1 MLTSALIIFAVA
13 MVISFVLTPLVRRFA
28 VKINAVDVPKDNRRM
43 HKTPIPRIGGIAIFV
58 GFMTA
63 MLIFGKA
70 DSEMVWILVGGVI
83 IAIIGIIDD
92 LYTLPAL
99 VKLLGQIAAAAIP
112 VFNDVVIRHLTNPF
126 AADGSWT
133 LGALAVPMTILWI
146 VAITNAVNFI
156 DGLDGLACGVS
167 AIASISM
174 FVTAYLIPESPL
186 TVTLAMAALAGS
198 CLGFLPFNFNPAK
211 IFMGDTGAMF
221 IGYIFAACSVQGLFK
236 MHAVISFAVP
246 FVVLAIPLADMVFAV
261 IRRVAR
267 GKSPFAADRGHIH
280 HKLIDMG
287 LDQKQSVLILY
298 CLNIVFGVISVLMA
312 TTGESKFIILA
323 LSLALAFFVAIS
335 VMIYGKTHAHQQSK
349 AEEKDKEE

>member
-13 MVISFVLTPLVRRFA
+13 MGISFVLTPLVRKFA
-28 VKINAVDVPKDNRRM
+28 IKINAVDVPKDNRRM
-43 HKTPIPRIGGIAIFV
+43 HKIPIPRIGGIAIFV
-58 GFMTA
+58 GFMAA
-63 MLIFGKA
+63 MLIFGKS
-70 DSEMVWILVGGVI
+70 DSEMAWIMVGGLVI
-83 IAIIGIIDD
+83 AALGIIDD
-92 LYTLPAL
+92 LFALPAL
-99 VKLLGQIAAAAIP
+99 IKLVGQIIAAAIP
-112 VFNDVVIRHLTNPF
+112 VFNDVVIQNLTNPF

-133 LGALAVPMTILWI
+133 LGVWAIPITILWI

-174 FVTAYLIPESPL
+174 FVTAYLIPESPM
-186 TVTLAMAALAGS
+186 TITLAMAALAGA
-198 CLGFLPFNFNPAK
+198 CLGFLPFNFNPAQ

-246 FVVLAIPLADMVFAV
+246 FVVLAIPLADMIFAV
-261 IRRVAR
+261 VRRLAR
-267 GKSPFAADRGHIH
+267 GKSPFSADRGHIH

-312 TTGESKFIILA
+312 TTGESRFIILA

-335 VMIYGKTHAHQQSK
+335 VMIYGKSHANNQGK
-349 AEEKDKEE
+349 DEESIKEE

>member
-1 MLTSALIIFAVA
+1 MLTSAMIIFAVA
-13 MVISFVLTPLVRRFA
+13 MVVSFVFTPLVRRFA

-43 HKTPIPRIGGIAIFV
+43 HKVPIPRIGGIAIFI
-58 GFMTA
+58 GFMSA

-70 DSEMVWILVGGVI
+70 DTDMMWILVGGLVI
-83 IAIIGIIDD
+83 AALGIVDD
-92 LYTLPAL
+92 LYALPAL
-99 VKLLGQIAAAAIP
+99 VKLVGQIIAAIIP
-112 VFNDVVIRHLTNPF
+112 VMNNIVIQNLTNPF
-126 AADGSWT
+126 ASDGNLS
-133 LGALAVPMTILWI
+133 LGIWGAPLTVLWI

-186 TVTLAMAALAGS
+186 TVTLAMAALAGA
-198 CLGFLPFNFNPAK
+198 CLGFLPFNFNPAR
-211 IFMGDTGAMF
+211 IFMGDTGSMF
-221 IGYIFAACSVQGLFK
+221 IGYIFAVCSVQGLFK

-246 FVVLAIPLADMVFAV
+246 FVVLAIPLADMIFAV

-267 GKSPFAADRGHIH
+267 GKSPFSADRGHIH

-312 TTGESKFIILA
+312 TTGESKFVILA
-323 LSLALAFFVAIS
+323 ISVALAFFVAVS
-335 VMIYGKTHAHQQSK
+335 VMIYGKNLLQQNENRTEDK
-349 AEEKDKEE
+349 KEE

>member
-1 MLTSALIIFAVA
+1 MFTSAMLIFAVSI
-13 MVISFVLTPLVRRFA
+13 VVSFACTPLVRRFA

-43 HKTPIPRIGGIAIFV
+43 HKTPIPRIGGIAIFA
-58 GFMTA
+58 GFMSS
-63 MLIFGKA
+63 MIIFGEIN
-70 DSEMVWILVGGVI
+70 SEMKWILLGGLVI
-83 IAIIGIIDD
+83 AALGIIDD
-92 LYTLPAL
+92 LYALPAL
-99 VKLLGQIAAAAIP
+99 VKLVGQVVAAIIP
-112 VFNDVVIRHLTNPF
+112 VLNDVVIQNLTNPF
-126 AADGSWT
+126 ATDGNLS
-133 LGALAVPMTILWI
+133 LGIWGAPITVLWI

-174 FVTAYLIPESPL
+174 FVTAYFIPESPL

-198 CLGFLPFNFNPAK
+198 CLGFLPFNMNPAK
-211 IFMGDTGAMF
+211 IFMGDTGSMF

-261 IRRVAR
+261 IRRVAK
-267 GKSPFAADRGHIH
+267 GKSPFSADRGHIH

-312 TTGESKFIILA
+312 TTGESKLIILA
-323 LSLALAFFVAIS
+323 LSVTVAFFVAVS
-335 VMIYGKTHAHQQSK
+335 VMIHGKTHSNNSVN
-349 AEEKDKEE
+349 EDKKE